1 MNNWKLLEPT
11 KIGNKTLR
19 NRIVLPPIETR
30 LSNLDGTA
38 SEIMAQHYGRR
49 AKGGV
54 GMVVVESTFV
64 DDKASRSS
72 FASSKLSTGN
82 HIASKYLVANA
93 IKEAGAVAVIQINHG
108 GRQANPE
115 AAGGQPVAPSNVGYA
130 GNEPHVLTKSEIIE
144 IEDAFAAAAER
155 AKLAGFDGV
164 EIHGAHGYLI
174 LSFLSPFTN
183 KREDEYGGSVE
194 KRRTFPT
201 NIINKIRKR
210 VGEDFIVG
218 YRISGAEFVED
229 GLTIED
235 TSAFVKSVQDKIDYI
250 HVSAGVYESMAFHMI
265 SPLYVDRAPI
275 VHLAAKMK
283 EVVDIPVIA
292 VGSLGPKEGEQALQ
306 KGEADLISFGR
317 PLLADPDLP
326 RKLSENRLE
335 DIKPCVR
342 GNEGCISLFFKG
354 CPIRCE
360 VNPQVGRDKEYEVV
374 KTNDPRNIVVI
385 GGGIAG
391 MEAARLADE
400 MGHKVTLFEKTN
412 EFGGRFLEATEPSFK
427 TEGRG
432 VVNWAKTQLE
442 KSTVDIRMNTEASP
456 EMIKDIKPDAVI
468 IATGSDYIK
477 LPIKGIEKAVSAD
490 KVLLDPSLAGEK
502 TAIIGGGLIGSETSL
517 YLAEKGK
524 KTGIF
529 EMREDIAMEDEP
541 LSQITLKTRLAE
553 NNVDINLNS
562 KVVEILDDGIIFSQN
577 GKEQKYVADKVVF
590 ATGLAPIPNKQFE
603 NLAPQIFKIGDA
615 VQGRKIF
622 ECFHEAWYAVR
633 NIK

>member
-30 LSNLDGTA
+30 LSNPDGTA

-265 SPLYVDRAPI
+265 SPLYVNRAPI

-541 LSQITLKTRLAE
+541 LSQITLKTRLTE
-553 NNVDINLNS
+553 NSVDIHLNA

-590 ATGLAPIPNKQFE
+590 ASGLATIPNKQFE

>member
-30 LSNLDGTA
+30 LSNPDGTA

-265 SPLYVDRAPI
+265 SPLYVNRAPI

-541 LSQITLKTRLAE
+541 LSQITLKTRLTE
-553 NNVDINLNS
+553 NSVDIHLNA

-590 ATGLAPIPNKQFE
+590 ATGLATIPNKQFE